1 MLEWRTSIFHKF
13 LDITCVGHC
22 CHFVMVVTQSEVQV
36 HIRNQ
41 SFCAECRHVSVLTLM
56 LFLANELNSLYYLGG
71 YVVSPVKKNDVTCES
86 CMSSL
91 LSVDCPNVL
100 DSSVTKLVILK
111 EYSSDSLVYCGQS
124 MFDLGRVAPFG

>member
-41 SFCAECRHVSVLTLM
+41 LFCAECRHVSVLTLT
-56 LFLANELNSLYYLGG
+56 LFLATCFINGFYTVITIIMKNATLLLIVA
-71 YVVSPVKKNDVTCES
+71 VVCT
-86 CMSSL
+86 
-91 LSVDCPNVL
+91 
-100 DSSVTKLVILK
+100 VILLHFI
-111 EYSSDSLVYCGQS
+111 EMLLMYVGSGATNVCSSQNLT
-124 MFDLGRVAPFG
+124 